1 MELQRQIDGKM
12 HAVLCPRSLGA
23 RLIHAKCWYAN
34 EIWLLFG
41 LDPRFGVPGKFW
53 PQPTTTSRDIR
64 IREALGWRI
73 GQPQGWPPACC
84 MHLTNV
90 LTYNVFLIQSSI
102 ENNLLIHST
111 DFQFVCTIVYF
122 LQLKVQVKMTSLSK
136 KKTS

>member
-1 MELQRQIDGKM
+1 MPNVGTQRNL
-12 HAVLCPRSLGA
+12 AFV
-23 RLIHAKCWYAN
+23 W
-34 EIWLLFG
+34 
-41 LDPRFGVPGKFW
+41 LDPKFGVAWKFW

-64 IREALGWRI
+64 IREDLGWRI

-84 MHLTNV
+84 MHLANV

-122 LQLKVQVKMTSLSK
+122 LQLKVQVKMTSL